1 MSICYRRYCTV
12 RPLGALWRLTAV
24 VRRVLFLTAGAT
36 QPVPDGWST
45 TPDRG
50 AAALLF
56 FFVSFDVCVSIYPF
70 VRVFPPRTNFPES
83 SPSSKSA
90 SRLGCFLTLVCLSIE
105 LKKNRQWHKSTTYK
119 NKVRKIRDTKD
130 N

>member
-56 FFVSFDVCVSIYPF
+56 FFCF
-70 VRVFPPRTNFPES
+70 VWRLCQYISVRS
-83 SPSSKSA
+83 CISP
-90 SRLGCFLTLVCLSIE
+90 
-105 LKKNRQWHKSTTYK
+105 TY
-119 NKVRKIRDTKD
+119 
-130 N
+130 